1 MEGVYLAIGVVGI
14 YLILGP
20 LVLTAL
26 YVLFDIFIEKEP
38 KIFRSTNKN
47 QKDTSFWTEKEVK
60 KFLRKKRLL
69 KNERIS

>member
-47 QKDTSFWTEKEVK
+47 QKDISFWTEKEVK

>member
-26 YVLFDIFIEKEP
+26 YVLFDIFIEKDR
-38 KIFRSTNKN
+38 KIVRSADRP
-47 QKDTSFWTEKEVK
+47 QKDMSLWTEKEVK
-60 KFLRKKRLL
+60 RFLRKKKLL